1 MAVSAGLLWFY
12 IQSER
17 EYQEGPHSIWQ
28 LLPYFW
34 FGLTIA
40 WAVLVFYYQ
49 KLTLKSQN
57 TDALTGGPNER
68 AFRMAVEKRMRE
80 GREAFAFAV
89 IDIKKFSRIENWYDH
104 AVGDQ
109 VLKRVYEALRSCL
122 KENEVLCR
130 ASADQ
135 YYL

>member
-1 MAVSAGLLWFY
+1 
-12 IQSER
+12 
-17 EYQEGPHSIWQ
+17 
-28 LLPYFW
+28 
-34 FGLTIA
+34 
-40 WAVLVFYYQ
+40 
-49 KLTLKSQN
+49 
-57 TDALTGGPNER
+57 
-68 AFRMAVEKRMRE
+68 MAVEKRMRE

-135 YYL
+135 YYLQVIAKQAQDMSQNSAETWDFRILGIAKN

>member
-1 MAVSAGLLWFY
+1 
-12 IQSER
+12 
-17 EYQEGPHSIWQ
+17 
-28 LLPYFW
+28 
-34 FGLTIA
+34 
-40 WAVLVFYYQ
+40 
-49 KLTLKSQN
+49 
-57 TDALTGGPNER
+57 
-68 AFRMAVEKRMRE
+68 MRE
-80 GREAFAFAV
+80 PSVWPLKRECGRAVKPLIFAV

-135 YYL
+135 YYLPFGGDGSGIVVKTAAGAGRFRIFSGGSAD